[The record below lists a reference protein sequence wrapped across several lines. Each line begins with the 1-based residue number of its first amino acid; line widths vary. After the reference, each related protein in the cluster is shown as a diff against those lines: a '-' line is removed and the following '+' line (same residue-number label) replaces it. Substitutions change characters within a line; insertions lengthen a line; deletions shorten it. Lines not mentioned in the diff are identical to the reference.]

1 MRLTIF
7 LFYIDTF
14 FEMKTSLKIQFNYF
28 MKNSKIDFLMMAVLS
43 IVIIVTRIFFME
55 NYLETLVFID
65 SFKHI
70 SSAIFSNPSEA
81 FQGSFV
87 VFISLIYPSNLEP
100 NDAITFMRL
109 IMIVFS
115 IQLVLCFYLI
125 IKNFFSSLFA
135 FTGGLF
141 VCFLPIFLV
150 YSTTLHN
157 DIFSLAMAFTSL
169 YIIIRF
175 KNLLGFTLAP
185 IFILLAATTRIE
197 SVIFII
203 PFLISFSR
211 YLHKKIG
218 ISIHIVLTALFA
230 VCFGIGLLIVQVYEK
245 GFYYHNQFE
254 SPIHQIIFFL
264 TPKNSIMIFNSIFT
278 ITENESI
285 NHLFLFIVSLG
296 VFSVLILHR
305 KKISKIFNKNNGI
318 SDKTI
323 VAIYLSIIFGLSFIF
338 LASFHIG
345 WVYDDEGNLIAKE
358 EILPRYLLTSRVLVS
373 IPFVY
378 IIMIF
383 SNQANK
389 SMNSIFNTI
398 RGMR

>member
-1 MRLTIF
+1 
-7 LFYIDTF
+7 
-14 FEMKTSLKIQFNYF
+14 

-43 IVIIVTRIFFME
+43 IIIIVTRIFFME
-55 NYLETLVFID
+55 NYLETLIFID

-87 VFISLIYPSNLEP
+87 GFISLIYPSNLEP

-135 FTGGLF
+135 FAGGLF
-141 VCFLPIFLV
+141 VSFLPIFQV

-175 KNLLGFTLAP
+175 KNLVGFTLAS
-185 IFILLAATTRIE
+185 IFILIALSSRTE

-218 ISIHIVLTALFA
+218 IGVHIILTAFLA
-230 VCFGIGLLIVQVYEK
+230 VCFGIGLFIVQVLGK
-245 GFYYHNQFE
+245 GFYYHNQFD
-254 SPIHQIIFFL
+254 SPVDQVMFYL
-264 TPKNSIMIFNSIFT
+264 TPKNSIMVFNSIFK

-285 NHLFLFIVSLG
+285 NYLFLFIVSLG
-296 VFSVLILHR
+296 IFSVLILYR
-305 KKISKIFNKNNGI
+305 KKISKIINKNEEM

-323 VAIYLSIIFGLSFIF
+323 AAIYLTMIFGFSFFF
-338 LASFHIG
+338 LVSFHIG
-345 WVYDDEGNLIAKE
+345 WAYDDEGNLIAKE
-358 EILPRYLLTSRVLVS
+358 DILQRYLLTSRILVS

-383 SNQANK
+383 TVQASK
-389 SMNSIFNTI
+389 SMNSIFHTI
-398 RGMR
+398 RGMG

>member
-1 MRLTIF
+1 
-7 LFYIDTF
+7 
-14 FEMKTSLKIQFNYF
+14 

-43 IVIIVTRIFFME
+43 IIIIVTRIFFME
-55 NYLETLVFID
+55 NYLESLVFID

-87 VFISLIYPSNLEP
+87 GFISLIYPSNLEP

-141 VCFLPIFLV
+141 VSFLPIFLV

-175 KNLLGFTLAP
+175 KNLLSFTLAS
-185 IFILLAATTRIE
+185 IFILLAATARIE

-218 ISIHIVLTALFA
+218 ISIHIILTALLA
-230 VCFGIGLLIVQVYEK
+230 VCFGIGLFLLQLLEK
-245 GFYYHNQFE
+245 GFYYHNQFD
-254 SPIHQIIFFL
+254 SPVDQIIFFL
-264 TPKNSIMIFNSIFT
+264 TPKNSIMVLDSVFMIV
-278 ITENESI
+278 ENESI
-285 NHLFLFIVSLG
+285 NYLFLFLVSLG
-296 VFSVLILHR
+296 IFLVLILNR
-305 KKISKIFNKNNGI
+305 KKISKIFNKNEELSN
-318 SDKTI
+318 KTI
-323 VAIYLSIIFGLSFIF
+323 AAIYLTIIFGVSFFF
-338 LASFHIG
+338 LVSFHVG
-345 WVYDDEGNLIAKE
+345 WSYDDEGNLISKE
-358 EILPRYLLTSRVLVS
+358 TILSRYLIISRILVS

-383 SNQANK
+383 TAQASK

>member
-1 MRLTIF
+1 
-7 LFYIDTF
+7 
-14 FEMKTSLKIQFNYF
+14 MKTSLKIQFNYV
-28 MKNSKIDFLMMAVLS
+28 MKNAKIDFLMIAVLS
-43 IVIIVTRIFFME
+43 IIIIVTRIFFME
-55 NYLETLVFID
+55 NYLETLIFFD
-65 SFKHI
+65 SFKYI

-81 FQGSFV
+81 FQGSFIG
-87 VFISLIYPSNLEP
+87 FISLIYPSNFEP

-109 IMIVFS
+109 IMIIFS
-115 IQLVLCFYLI
+115 IQLVLFFYLI
-125 IKNFFSSLFA
+125 VKNFFSSLFA

-141 VCFLPIFLV
+141 VSFLPIFLV

-175 KNLLGFTLAP
+175 KNLVGFTVAS
-185 IFILLAATTRIE
+185 IFILLALTSRIE
-197 SVIFII
+197 SIIFII

-218 ISIHIVLTALFA
+218 IGIQIILTALFA
-230 VCFGIGLLIVQVYEK
+230 VCFGIGLFIVQVLEN
-245 GFYYHNQFE
+245 GFYYHNQFD
-254 SPIHQIIFFL
+254 SPVDQIIFFL
-264 TPKNSIMIFNSIFT
+264 TPKNSIMVLDSVFKIV
-278 ITENESI
+278 ENESI
-285 NHLFLFIVSLG
+285 NYLFLFIVSLG
-296 VFSVLILHR
+296 IFLVLILSR
-305 KKISKIFNKNNGI
+305 KKISKIFNKNEKI

-323 VAIYLSIIFGLSFIF
+323 AAIYLTIIFGFSFFF
-338 LASFHIG
+338 LVSFHIG
-345 WVYDDEGNLIAKE
+345 WSYDGEGNLISNE
-358 EILPRYLLTSRVLVS
+358 TILPRYLLISKIIVS

-383 SNQANK
+383 TGQASK